1 MATNPKNAD
10 DLLKHFDAEA
20 AAKLKGMLAKGEI
33 TPKRI
38 QEIIKL
44 TSAVPDYRDADEF
57 DSLLEDACEMDD
69 DGFSSW
75 VGKIIEEEKD
85 V

>member
-1 MATNPKNAD
+1 MATNPKNTNE
-10 DLLKHFDAEA
+10 LLKHFDPDA
-20 AAKLKGMLAKGEI
+20 AAKLKAMLASGEI

-38 QEIIKL
+38 EEIIKL
-44 TSAVPDYRDADEF
+44 TSKVPDYRDADEF

-85 V
+85 Q